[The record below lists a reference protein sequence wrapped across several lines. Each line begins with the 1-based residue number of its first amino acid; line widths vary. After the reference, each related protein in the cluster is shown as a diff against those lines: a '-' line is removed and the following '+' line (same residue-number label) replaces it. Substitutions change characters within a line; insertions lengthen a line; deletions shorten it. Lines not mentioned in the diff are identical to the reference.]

1 MLGDVDGGLQLAAP
15 GVAHVHRVGAVRDLV
30 VVVDVVVVV
39 VVVVV
44 IVVVVDVGD
53 DVGDRCGGHH
63 HEGEEAGDREDTLLL
78 LDTHRGGGHN

>member
-44 IVVVVDVGD
+44 IVVVVDVGY
-53 DVGDRCGGHH
+53 DVAHGRGGHH
-63 HEGEEAGDREDTLLL
+63 YEGEEAG
-78 LDTHRGGGHN
+78 H

>member
-1 MLGDVDGGLQLAAP
+1 MCEPFSLDIAHCLTDEEWEAQVARDGEGGLQLAAP

-44 IVVVVDVGD
+44 IVVVVVVFEMVQDIIF
-53 DVGDRCGGHH
+53 
-63 HEGEEAGDREDTLLL
+63 
-78 LDTHRGGGHN
+78 